1 MFYFQI
7 VIFEST
13 TVCCPTLKIA
23 LTCHSSLNISLND
36 FNFIRGSSA
45 SRASMT
51 SLSPL
56 SESPSTSSLS
66 LSPSVRLV
74 SIDSRTFVHSMRMIT
89 VTIKMITSYGHCQ
102 RLRVLHGVTTRVC
115 VYAWRNLASGSVE
128 TPCDALRFALLTSV
142 QQN

>member
-66 LSPSVRLV
+66 LSPSTFIQPDTSAMHRIRFEELIQKAEVR
-74 SIDSRTFVHSMRMIT
+74 I
-89 VTIKMITSYGHCQ
+89 
-102 RLRVLHGVTTRVC
+102 
-115 VYAWRNLASGSVE
+115 LAG
-128 TPCDALRFALLTSV
+128 AG
-142 QQN
+142 